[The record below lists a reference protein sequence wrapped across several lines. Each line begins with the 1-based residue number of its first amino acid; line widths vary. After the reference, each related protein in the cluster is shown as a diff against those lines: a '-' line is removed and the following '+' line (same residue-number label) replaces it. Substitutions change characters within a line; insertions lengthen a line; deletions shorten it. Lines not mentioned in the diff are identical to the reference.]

1 MKFKLKR
8 DDLVMVTAGKH
19 KGKTGKILKVIREDQ
34 RVVVEKVNMVKR
46 QVKPT
51 QDRPGGTI
59 EKEASIHISNVAL
72 WNEDEKRKV
81 KVGVRVSHDEEGK
94 RQAARYDKKTQQA
107 ID

>member
-19 KGKTGKILKVIREDQ
+19 KGKTGKILKVVRENQ
-34 RVVVEKVNMVKR
+34 RVIVEKVNMVKR

-72 WNEDEKRKV
+72 WSEDEKRKV

-94 RQAARYDKKTQQA
+94 RQAVRYDKKTQQA